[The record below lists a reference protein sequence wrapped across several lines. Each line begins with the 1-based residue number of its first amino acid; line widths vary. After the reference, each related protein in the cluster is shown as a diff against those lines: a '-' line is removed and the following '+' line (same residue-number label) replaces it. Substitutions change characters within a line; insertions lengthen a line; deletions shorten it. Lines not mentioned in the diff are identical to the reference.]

1 MNCHHRTYFRGI
13 HKLEVVLEF
22 IKKRW
27 KYIVTALIALSIGA
41 LSGPSQVQMD
51 SANAKVA
58 ELEKQLNTKTE
69 TVASLESK
77 NNDLQAKVDEAAPW
91 FKIQEDERK
100 RKEAEVKAAEEKRLA
115 EEKAKEEAEAAAKA
129 KAEADAIAAAEAE
142 AAQSQQPITAGKAKE
157 IVEDFFIEEY
167 DNSNDFS
174 FENGE
179 IQATIVLAPSELF
192 TAKDSAVND
201 YGRLSD
207 ELLYYEG
214 WEILTVTYPGVGT
227 ISMHRNEKE
236 TNDFGDYFPTLEIEE
251 RLN

>member
-1 MNCHHRTYFRGI
+1 M
-13 HKLEVVLEF
+13 EVVLEF

-41 LSGPSQVQMD
+41 MSGPSQVQMD
-51 SANAKVA
+51 SAKTKVA

-69 TVASLESK
+69 TVANLESK
-77 NNDLQAKVDEAAPW
+77 NKDLQAKVDEASPW
-91 FKIQEDERK
+91 FKKQEDERK
-100 RKEAEVKAAEEKRLA
+100 RKEAEAKAAEEKRLA

-157 IVEDFFIEEY
+157 IVEDYSIGENETL
-167 DNSNDFS
+167 NDFS

-179 IQATIVLAPSELF
+179 IQATVVLPPNDLF
-192 TAKDSAVND
+192 PAKDLAVNA
-201 YGRLSD
+201 YSQLSD
-207 ELLYYEG
+207 ELLYHEG
-214 WEILTVTYPGVGT
+214 WQVLTITYAGVGT

-236 TNDFGDYFPTLEIEE
+236 TNDFGDYFPMLKIEE